1 MTETPHS
8 ASHWSRLTKA
18 AEVVKPSAFE
28 KYFELK
34 RLLAST
40 DLKDRRAFQRIF
52 IGYYRLG
59 GAGLSEPFKQ
69 RYFELL
75 FTCNPLGQADPYTP
89 LLHQLY
95 RFRTRRGHRALQA
108 SFVSKLVSMHDESR
122 PIYDRHVSN
131 FFDLHV
137 LKKSKAHPTE
147 MRIAGFVTILQR
159 IQTHYEQWTTS
170 CHFRELEAVLFR
182 KQPKLKECH
191 PTRLCD
197 FLIWTV
203 GDERLT

>member
-1 MTETPHS
+1 MTETPQS
-8 ASHWSRLTKA
+8 ASHWGRLTKA
-18 AEVVKPSAFE
+18 AAAVKPSAFE

-40 DLKDRRAFQRIF
+40 DPKDRLAFQRTF

-59 GAGLSEPFKQ
+59 SAGLSEPFKQ

-75 FTCNPLGQADPYTP
+75 FTCNPLGKADPYTP
-89 LLHQLY
+89 LLCELY
-95 RFRTRRGHRALQA
+95 QFKMRRGHRALQA
-108 SFVSKLVSMHDESR
+108 SFVSKLVSIHDESR

-131 FFDLHV
+131 FFDLHL
-137 LKKSKAHPTE
+137 LKKSKAHPTG
-147 MRIAGFVTILQR
+147 MRIAEFVTILQR
-159 IQTHYEQWTTS
+159 IQTHYEQWTTNRR
-170 CHFRELEAVLFR
+170 FRELKAVLFR

-197 FLIWTV
+197 FLVWTV

>member
-1 MTETPHS
+1 MTTKRQS
-8 ASHWSRLTKA
+8 APDWSRLTRA
-18 AEVVKPSAFE
+18 AAAVEPGAFE
-28 KYFELK
+28 KYFDLK

-40 DLKDRRAFQRIF
+40 APMDRRRFQKTF

-75 FTCNPLGQADPYTP
+75 FACNPLGQADPYTP
-89 LLHQLY
+89 LLRELY
-95 RFRTRRGHRALQA
+95 RFKTRRGHRALQA

-131 FFDLHV
+131 YFSLRV
-137 LKKSKAHPTE
+137 PSVALPTE
-147 MRIAGFVTILQR
+147 VRIAGFVTILQR
-159 IQTHYEQWTTS
+159 IQEHYEHWAIDRR
-170 CHFRELEAVLFR
+170 FRGLETVMFR
-182 KQPKLKECH
+182 KQPKLKDCH

-197 FLIWTV
+197 FLVWTV
-203 GDERLT
+203 GDKKL